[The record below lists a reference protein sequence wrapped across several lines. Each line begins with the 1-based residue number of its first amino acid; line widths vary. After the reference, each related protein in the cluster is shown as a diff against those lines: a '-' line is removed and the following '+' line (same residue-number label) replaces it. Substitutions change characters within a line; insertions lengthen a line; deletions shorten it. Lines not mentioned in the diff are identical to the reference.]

1 MPMNRVVA
9 LALIT
14 LGALA
19 AAPAWAARPFATE
32 DASVM
37 EAGECE
43 LEPSAVRTRARGGAK
58 QSRWWVQAA
67 CAVRDGTQLGV
78 GGGAE
83 RNGGL
88 RRHAVAVFGKTA
100 LRHHSDQGPNFSLA
114 YSAETGRE
122 RGDRW
127 RYQGAEVALV
137 ASHRLG
143 VSTWSAN
150 LGWSRDADA
159 RRSSTIWALA
169 WERPVTTRLD
179 AGVEVYGD
187 DREAAW
193 VGIGLRWALSDA
205 LSLDASFARQTNS
218 ARTRV
223 LNTGLT
229 FGW

>member
-1 MPMNRVVA
+1 MIRTT
-9 LALIT
+9 ALILTT

-19 AAPAWAARPFATE
+19 ATPTWAARPFATE

-37 EAGECE
+37 DAGECE
-43 LEPSAVRTRARGGAK
+43 LEPSAVRTRARGGVK

-67 CAVRDGTQLGV
+67 CAVGERTQLGL

-83 RNGGL
+83 RGEGL
-88 RRHAVAVFGKTA
+88 RRHAVALFGKTA
-100 LRHHSDQGPNFSLA
+100 LHHHSDQGPNFSLA
-114 YSAETGRE
+114 YGAETGRE

-127 RYQGAEVALV
+127 RYQGAGVALV
-137 ASHRLG
+137 ASQRLG

-150 LGWSRDADA
+150 LGWSRDAIA
-159 RRSSTIWALA
+159 RRSSTTWALA
-169 WERPVTTRLD
+169 WERPVIASLD

-187 DREAAW
+187 DRESAW
-193 VGIGLRWALSDA
+193 VGIGLRWGVSDS

-229 FGW
+229 LGW